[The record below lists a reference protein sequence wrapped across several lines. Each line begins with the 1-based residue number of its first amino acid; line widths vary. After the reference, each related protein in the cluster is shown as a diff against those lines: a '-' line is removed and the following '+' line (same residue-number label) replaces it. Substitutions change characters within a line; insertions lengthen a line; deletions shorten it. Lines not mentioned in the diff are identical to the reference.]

1 MNALIAVVVAFL
13 SDGDMNY
20 VAVNAQDKA
29 DCQRKVAEIERIRL
43 DQSEQEEVKVL
54 GFSFECIE
62 FENKFPATVPSKPAS
77 ARPKHIPGDQ
87 EA

>member
-20 VAVNAQDKA
+20 VAVGAQDKA
-29 DCQRKVAEIERIRL
+29 DCQQKVAEIERIRL
-43 DQSEQEEVKVL
+43 DQNEQEEVKVL

-62 FENKFPATVPSKPAS
+62 LENKSPVTVPNKPAS